1 MNNTKGIIF
10 LLTALWL
17 AGCQTSNVDK
27 SNEKPVT
34 DSKSKGAYYLDD
46 GPEEVI
52 PENLSSIPN
61 ATPKKEPYKVGLKTY
76 LKVLFL
82 VLH

>member
-34 DSKSKGAYYLDD
+34 DSK
-46 GPEEVI
+46 
-52 PENLSSIPN
+52 
-61 ATPKKEPYKVGLKTY
+61 
-76 LKVLFL
+76 
-82 VLH
+82 

>member
-17 AGCQTSNVDK
+17 AGCQTNNVDK

-34 DSKSKGAYYLDD
+34 DSK
-46 GPEEVI
+46 
-52 PENLSSIPN
+52 
-61 ATPKKEPYKVGLKTY
+61 
-76 LKVLFL
+76 
-82 VLH
+82 